1 MSDFILKVELINS
14 RDWIAII
21 VSAVIP
27 VIIMGVTLWC
37 SKRENKRLLKQQEQ
51 EHIDIMNQQTEAT
64 RLSVMPIFD
73 IVAII
78 GRKENLYKRESNEAK
93 HIIEIRLKNVGNGI
107 AMNTYLKWKS
117 DIDTKEYYPVY
128 KDENAIYT
136 CYKTFS
142 YDNTIATIGKEIN
155 VYLIRKGENQEDK
168 SENSIVLPISYCDVL
183 DNHYEQKITMSYYIS
198 DQATGEVEAFDV
210 TPLIPSLVE
219 KSEEEEGKEEK

>member
-1 MSDFILKVELINS
+1 MSDFILKVEVINS

-27 VIIMGVTLWC
+27 VLIMYITLWF
-37 SKRENKRLLKQQEQ
+37 SNRENKKLLKQQEQ

-73 IVAII
+73 IVEII
-78 GRKENLYKRESNEAK
+78 GRKENLHKRESNEAK

-136 CYKTFS
+136 CYKAFS

-168 SENSIVLPISYCDVL
+168 SENSIVLPISYYDVL
-183 DNHYEQKITMSYYIS
+183 DNHYEQKITMSYYIF

-210 TPLIPSLVE
+210 TPLTPNLVE

>member
-1 MSDFILKVELINS
+1 MSDFILKVEVINS
-14 RDWIAII
+14 RDWIAIL

-27 VIIMGVTLWC
+27 VLIMCITLWF
-37 SKRENKRLLKQQEQ
+37 SNRENKKLLKQQEQ

-73 IVAII
+73 IVEII
-78 GRKENLYKRESNEAK
+78 GRKEKLHKRESNEAK

-136 CYKTFS
+136 CYKAFS

-155 VYLIRKGENQEDK
+155 VYLIRKSTNQEDK
-168 SENSIVLPISYCDVL
+168 SENSIVLPISYYDVL
-183 DNHYEQKITMSYYIS
+183 DNHYEQKITMNYYIS
-198 DQATGEVEAFDV
+198 DQVTGEVEAFDV
-210 TPLIPSLVE
+210 TPLTPNLVE